1 MLNGI
6 LTDTNIIKVPELRQ
20 ILKNFN
26 LNTDGLKDELKT
38 RLKEY
43 IYENPVSVET
53 ASDISSPNNNII
65 DDEIRKQQSVDRVKS
80 YRKNSKNNHCKFNK
94 RNY

>member
-80 YRKNSKNNHCKFNK
+80 YRKNSKNNHFKFNK